1 MRAPNPEMERTIRQ
15 KTLELL
21 MEKEPEEIGMRDIAT
36 SCGVTATTIYYYYAD
51 KERLFEAVKK
61 DCMAEMDRMI
71 AESAGKLSDSIGMLR
86 AGLAA
91 FRDWAFANPRIA
103 LLIMNRFRPN
113 FEATPEEMAGY
124 YRSTFMGKERL
135 ERAVADG
142 IAKSDDPMLDSS
154 LCISATWG
162 AIESILRFRTVPE
175 YWDKGVMYTDAM
187 IEMCCARLAPQ
198 GGKK

>member
-1 MRAPNPEMERTIRQ
+1 MERTIRQ

-51 KERLFEAVKK
+51 KECLFEAVKK

-71 AESAGKLSDSIGMLR
+71 VERASMLSDSIGMLR

-103 LLIMNRFRPN
+103 LLVMNRFRPN

-124 YRSTFMGKERL
+124 YRSTFFGKELL
-135 ERAVADG
+135 ERAVAEG
-142 IAKSDDPMLDSS
+142 IAKSDDPLLDSS
-154 LCISATWG
+154 LCISAMWG

-175 YWDKGVMYTDAM
+175 YWDEGVTFTDAM

-198 GGKK
+198 GGK

>member
-1 MRAPNPEMERTIRQ
+1 MRVPNQEIERTIRQ

-21 MEKEPEEIGMRDIAT
+21 MNKEPEEIGMRDIAT
-36 SCGVTATTIYYYYAD
+36 SCGVTATTLYYYYAD
-51 KERLFEAVKK
+51 KERIFEAVKK
-61 DCMAEMDRMI
+61 DCLTEMDRLIMEK
-71 AESAGKLSDSIGMLR
+71 ADRLSGSIGTLR
-86 AGLAA
+86 GGLTA

-103 LLIMNRFRPN
+103 LLVMNRFRPN

-124 YRSTFMGKERL
+124 YRSTFFGKEII
-135 ERAVADG
+135 ERAVAEG
-142 IAKSDDPMLDSS
+142 NAVSGDPLLDSS

-175 YWDKGVMYTDAM
+175 YWDKGVEFTDEM

-198 GGKK
+198 GGMK

>member
-21 MEKEPEEIGMRDIAT
+21 LAREPEEIGMRDIAT

-61 DCMAEMDRMI
+61 DCMAEMDRLI
-71 AESAGKLSDSIGMLR
+71 IERAGVLSDSIGMLR

-103 LLIMNRFRPN
+103 LLVMNRFRPN

-124 YRSTFMGKERL
+124 YRTTFFGKDLL
-135 ERAVADG
+135 ERAVVEGMAR
-142 IAKSDDPMLDSS
+142 SDDTLLDSS
-154 LCISATWG
+154 LCISALWG
-162 AIESILRFRTVPE
+162 AIESIIRCRTVPE
-175 YWDKGVMYTDAM
+175 YWDKGVMFTDAM

-198 GGKK
+198 GGK